1 MKAQIELSTWKEL
14 SPTQKYDLH
23 LIAVSNKALR
33 TLRMKNVYLEN
44 KKELVSQLNR
54 EDKIFYSNWLVSQ
67 DEVTSYD
74 GVNELKGELN
84 FNSNSFEDGLESNS
98 NNHE

>member
-1 MKAQIELSTWKEL
+1 MDIST
-14 SPTQKYDLH
+14 
-23 LIAVSNKALR
+23 KALQ
-33 TLRMKNVYLEN
+33 TLRMKNIYLEN
-44 KKELVSQLNR
+44 KKELVSQLNK

-67 DEVTSYD
+67 DEITSYD
-74 GVNELKGELN
+74 GVNELKGELS

>member
-1 MKAQIELSTWKEL
+1 MDIST
-14 SPTQKYDLH
+14 
-23 LIAVSNKALR
+23 KALQ

-44 KKELVSQLNR
+44 KKELVSQLNK

-74 GVNELKGELN
+74 GVNELKGTLT

>member
-1 MKAQIELSTWKEL
+1 MDNIIS
-14 SPTQKYDLH
+14 S
-23 LIAVSNKALR
+23 KALQ

-44 KKELVSQLNR
+44 KKELVGQLNK
-54 EDKIFYSNWLVSQ
+54 EDKIFYSNWLLAQ
-67 DEVTSYD
+67 DEITSYD
-74 GVNELKGELN
+74 GVNELKGELS

>member
-1 MKAQIELSTWKEL
+1 MDNI
-14 SPTQKYDLH
+14 
-23 LIAVSNKALR
+23 ISNKALQ

-44 KKELVSQLNR
+44 KKELVSQLNK

-67 DEVTSYD
+67 DEITSYD
-74 GVNELKGELN
+74 GVNELKGELS

>member
-1 MKAQIELSTWKEL
+1 MKTPQIELSAW
-14 SPTQKYDLH
+14 DLH
-23 LIAVSNKALR
+23 LITVSNKALQ

-44 KKELVSQLNR
+44 KKELVSQLNK
-54 EDKIFYSNWLVSQ
+54 EDKIFYSNWLLSQ
-67 DEVTSYD
+67 EEITSYD
-74 GVNELKGELN
+74 GVNELKGELS

>member
-1 MKAQIELSTWKEL
+1 M
-14 SPTQKYDLH
+14 DN
-23 LIAVSNKALR
+23 LISSKALQ

-44 KKELVSQLNR
+44 KRELVSRLNK
-54 EDKIFYSNWLVSQ
+54 EDKIFYSNWLLSQ

-74 GVNELKGELN
+74 GVNELKGELT
-84 FNSNSFEDGLESNS
+84 FNSNSFEDGLEANS

>member
-1 MKAQIELSTWKEL
+1 MDIST
-14 SPTQKYDLH
+14 
-23 LIAVSNKALR
+23 KALQ

-44 KKELVSQLNR
+44 KKELVSQLNK

-67 DEVTSYD
+67 DEITSYD
-74 GVNELKGELN
+74 GVNELKGDLN

>member
-1 MKAQIELSTWKEL
+1 MDIST
-14 SPTQKYDLH
+14 
-23 LIAVSNKALR
+23 KALQ

-44 KKELVSQLNR
+44 KKELVGQLNK
-54 EDKIFYSNWLVSQ
+54 EDKIFYSNWLLAQ
-67 DEVTSYD
+67 DEITSYD
-74 GVNELKGELN
+74 GVNELKGELS

>member
-1 MKAQIELSTWKEL
+1 MDNIIS
-14 SPTQKYDLH
+14 S
-23 LIAVSNKALR
+23 KALQ

-67 DEVTSYD
+67 DEITSYD

>member
-1 MKAQIELSTWKEL
+1 MDIST
-14 SPTQKYDLH
+14 
-23 LIAVSNKALR
+23 KALQ

-44 KKELVSQLNR
+44 KKELVGQLNR

-67 DEVTSYD
+67 DEITSYD
-74 GVNELKGELN
+74 GVNELKGELS

>member
-1 MKAQIELSTWKEL
+1 METPQIETSA
-14 SPTQKYDLH
+14 YDLH
-23 LIAVSNKALR
+23 LITTSNKALQ

-44 KKELVSQLNR
+44 KKELVGQLNK
-54 EDKIFYSNWLVSQ
+54 EDKIFYSNWLLSQ
-67 DEVTSYD
+67 DEITSYD
-74 GVNELKGELN
+74 GVNELKGELS